1 MSEESSTSIHDRL
14 EQIIAWLHEKKA
26 RDVVGLDVRNFSSVT
41 EGMIIATANSARQ
54 AKSLGAWL
62 LEQGKQHGAP
72 AMGSE
77 GMDIGQWILVDFNDV
92 VVHIFQEDVREL
104 YNLEGLFADVPRV
117 AVTPGEEA
125 DG

>member
-1 MSEESSTSIHDRL
+1 MSEENTNIYERL
-14 EQIIAWLHEKKA
+14 EQIAAWLHEKKA
-26 RDVVGLDVRNFSSVT
+26 RDVIALDVRKFSSVT

-62 LEQGKQHGAP
+62 LEQGKKCGAP
-72 AMGSE
+72 AMGTE
-77 GMDIGQWILVDFNDV
+77 GMEVGQWILVDFNDV

-104 YNLEGLFADVPRV
+104 YNLEGLFAQVPRLG
-117 AVTPGEEA
+117 ATAMEEA

>member
-1 MSEESSTSIHDRL
+1 MSEENTNIYERL
-14 EQIIAWLHEKKA
+14 EQIAAWLHEKKA
-26 RDVVGLDVRNFSSVT
+26 RDVIALDVRKFSSVT

-62 LEQGKQHGAP
+62 LEQGKKCGAP
-72 AMGSE
+72 AMGAE
-77 GMDIGQWILVDFNDV
+77 GMEVGQWILVDFNDV

-104 YNLEGLFADVPRV
+104 YNLEGLFAQVPRLG
-117 AVTPGEEA
+117 ATAMEEA

>member
-1 MSEESSTSIHDRL
+1 
-14 EQIIAWLHEKKA
+14 LHEKKA
-26 RDVVGLDVRNFSSVT
+26 RDVIALDVREFSSVT

-62 LEQGKQHGAP
+62 LEQGKKYGVP
-72 AMGSE
+72 AMGAE
-77 GMDIGQWILVDFNDV
+77 GMEVGQWILVDFNDV

-104 YNLEGLFADVPRV
+104 YNLEGLFAQVPRLG
-117 AVTPGEEA
+117 ATAMEEA

>member
-1 MSEESSTSIHDRL
+1 MSEENTNIYERL
-14 EQIIAWLHEKKA
+14 EQIAAWLHEKKA
-26 RDVVGLDVRNFSSVT
+26 RDVIALDVREFSSVT

-62 LEQGKQHGAP
+62 LEQGKKYGVP
-72 AMGSE
+72 AMGAE
-77 GMDIGQWILVDFNDV
+77 GMEVGQWILVDFNDV

-104 YNLEGLFADVPRV
+104 YNLEGLFAQVPRLG
-117 AVTPGEEA
+117 ATAMEEA